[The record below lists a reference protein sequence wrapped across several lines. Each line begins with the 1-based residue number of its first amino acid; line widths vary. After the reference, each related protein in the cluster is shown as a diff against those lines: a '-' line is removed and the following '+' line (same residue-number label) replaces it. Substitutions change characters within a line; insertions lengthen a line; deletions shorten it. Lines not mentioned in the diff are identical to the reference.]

1 MAKIWNKM
9 FVYYRRIVIISRKRF
24 LAEYKVNFADRF
36 WDADI

>member
-9 FVYYRRIVIISRKRF
+9 FVYYRRIVSRKRF

-36 WDADI
+36 RDADI